1 LRTGNIIHLVLK
13 YLLMLV
19 LSIVFLFPTVWM
31 LAAST
36 KSDVMIF
43 SEIGTL
49 SSFLPNFSEP
59 DRILANYVDLFTEHN
74 IWKYM
79 LNSVLYASV
88 IVTGNI
94 LVNSMAGY
102 ALAKYYFPGQKLIL
116 GFIIFLIVV
125 PIETT
130 IIPLYTIVHN
140 MKMTGTV
147 LALII
152 PPLVSAFNI
161 FLFRQY
167 FISVPR
173 ELEEAAVID
182 GATKLQVFFKII
194 LATSKPI
201 IATISTLTFIGA
213 WNDYIWPIMVL
224 PAPSG
229 EGWPLYPIQ
238 AALNTIQ
245 NLPTISTGEVMA
257 SLTVTTIPLV
267 ALYIIAQKYIVDG
280 FRTAGIK

>member
-1 LRTGNIIHLVLK
+1 
-13 YLLMLV
+13 MLV